1 MKKCKAIVGVLLLL
15 FLLNGF
21 VEAARFTVVNKTDD
35 DLYELYVTPHR
46 KMTWSND
53 ILHGKILR
61 KNKQDVIFWSAG
73 SISSWDMRGVDG
85 NGREYSWIDVDI
97 REVDKITLY
106 NIKAK
111 AESTKLKKMGQ
122 QAVKEVEP

>member
-1 MKKCKAIVGVLLLL
+1 MRGYKTIVGLLILL

-73 SISSWDMRGVDG
+73 AIGSWDMRGVDG

>member
-1 MKKCKAIVGVLLLL
+1 MRRCEAVIVVLLFFCLW
-15 FLLNGF
+15 NGL

-61 KNKQDVIFWSAG
+61 KHKQDIIFWSAG

-122 QAVKEVEP
+122 NAVKDIEP

>member
-1 MKKCKAIVGVLLLL
+1 MQWRRTVAWILLL
-15 FLLNGF
+15 FLFGGGLTD
-21 VEAARFTVVNKTDD
+21 AARFTVINKTDD

-46 KMTWSND
+46 KMTRSND

-73 SISSWDMRGVDG
+73 AIGSWDLRGVNG

-97 REVDKITLY
+97 KEIDKITLY
-106 NIKAK
+106 NMKAK
-111 AESTKLKKMGQ
+111 AESTKLKKMEQ
-122 QAVKEVEP
+122 QAANSAEP

>member
-1 MKKCKAIVGVLLLL
+1 MKKYKAIVGVLLLL

>member
-1 MKKCKAIVGVLLLL
+1 MRGYKTIVGLLLFL

-73 SISSWDMRGVDG
+73 AIGSWDMRGVDG

-97 REVDKITLY
+97 KEIDKITLY

-111 AESTKLKKMGQ
+111 AESTKLKKMEQ
-122 QAVKEVEP
+122 RAANSAEP

>member
-1 MKKCKAIVGVLLLL
+1 MQWRRTAAAIVFFLLLWSGL
-15 FLLNGF
+15 TD
-21 VEAARFTVVNKTDD
+21 AARFTVVNKTDD

-53 ILHGKILR
+53 ILHGKILH
-61 KNKQDVIFWSAG
+61 KNKQDVIFWFAG
-73 SISSWDMRGVDG
+73 SIGSWDMRGVDG

-122 QAVKEVEP
+122 QEIKEVEL

>member
-1 MKKCKAIVGVLLLL
+1 MQWRRTAAAIVFFLLLWSGL
-15 FLLNGF
+15 TD
-21 VEAARFTVVNKTDD
+21 AARFTVVNKTDD

-53 ILHGKILR
+53 ILHGKILH
-61 KNKQDVIFWSAG
+61 KNKQDVIFWFAG
-73 SISSWDMRGVDG
+73 SIGSWDMRGVDG

-97 REVDKITLY
+97 REIDKITLY

-122 QAVKEVEP
+122 QEIKEVEL

>member
-1 MKKCKAIVGVLLLL
+1 MRGYKTIVGLLLFL

-61 KNKQDVIFWSAG
+61 KNKQEAITWSAG
-73 SISSWDMRGVDG
+73 TISSWDMRGVDG

-97 REVDKITLY
+97 KEIDKITLY

-111 AESTKLKKMGQ
+111 AESTKLKKMEQ
-122 QAVKEVEP
+122 RAANSAEP

>member
-1 MKKCKAIVGVLLLL
+1 MRGYKTIVGLLLFL

-73 SISSWDMRGVDG
+73 SIGSWDMRGVDG

>member
-122 QAVKEVEP
+122 QAVKEAEP

>member
-1 MKKCKAIVGVLLLL
+1 MRGYKTIVGLLLFL

-73 SISSWDMRGVDG
+73 AIGSWDMRGVDG

>member
-1 MKKCKAIVGVLLLL
+1 MQWRRTAVWILLL
-15 FLLNGF
+15 FF
-21 VEAARFTVVNKTDD
+21 VGGGLTDAARFTVVNKTDD

-46 KMTWSND
+46 KMSWSND

-61 KNKQDVIFWSAG
+61 KNKQEAITWSAG
-73 SISSWDMRGVDG
+73 TISSWDMRGVDG

-97 REVDKITLY
+97 KEIDKITLY

-111 AESTKLKKMGQ
+111 AESTKLKKMEQ
-122 QAVKEVEP
+122 RAANSAEP